1 MTQNKYLFLLLL
13 FLLNITFGFAQL
25 ETQII
30 KPSESWDEDH
40 FMFFTNRT
48 LINNENGSISFK
60 KNTTKQ
66 TNTLY
71 FCRYDFANDSIE
83 VQYKTVNLN
92 PNKYV
97 TDSIKYNPFY
107 SFYEHQRIDRGIK
120 NFYFIVG
127 GYGKNFD
134 KQVHSYMQRIK
145 SNYADSL
152 FKKVAIIVFAW
163 GDEGH
168 AWRYYNGV
176 RAARRG
182 SADFAIFQSMLDDF
196 MSDTTYFKTHPK
208 DITVDIAF
216 SSMGNYLFKD
226 YLEERKR
233 QNIPLKKV
241 YNKVILLGSVTSR
254 HSLEEGHEFYG
265 LDQMTDSLDVY
276 VNRKDALLWTSGLMH
291 FSPRL
296 GRRGPKHEDELE
308 GYINVIQ
315 MGERITMDDLPGL
328 GHDYFL
334 TNESL
339 KKEILKDINENV
351 ESKESNKIKN

>member
-1 MTQNKYLFLLLL
+1 MIQNKILILLLL
-13 FLLNITFGFAQL
+13 SLATTVFSFAQL

-30 KPSESWDEDH
+30 KPSENWDKDH
-40 FMFFTNRT
+40 FMFFTNRK
-48 LINNENGSISFK
+48 LINNKDGSISFK

-83 VQYKTVNLN
+83 VQYKTVNLS
-92 PNKYV
+92 PNKYN

-107 SFYEHQRIDRGIK
+107 SFYEHQRIGRGIK
-120 NFYFIVG
+120 NYYFVVG
-127 GYGKNFD
+127 GYGKNFK
-134 KQVHSYMQRIK
+134 KQVNSYMQRIK
-145 SNYADSL
+145 KNYADTL
-152 FKKVAIIVFAW
+152 FEKAAVIVFAW

-176 RAARRG
+176 RASKRG
-182 SADFAIFQSMLDDF
+182 AADFAIFQSMLDDF
-196 MSDTTYFKTHPK
+196 VSDTTYFKTHPN
-208 DITVDIAF
+208 DITISIAF

-241 YNKVILLGSVTSR
+241 YSRIILLGSVTSR
-254 HSLEEGHEFYG
+254 HSFEEGFVFSD

-276 VNRKDALLWTSGLMH
+276 VNRKDALLWMASLMH
-291 FSPRL
+291 MSPRL
-296 GRRGPKHEDELE
+296 GRRGPKYEDKLKS
-308 GYINVIQ
+308 YINVIH
-315 MGERITMDDLPGL
+315 MGDRITLDDLPGL

-334 TNESL
+334 TNFNL
-339 KKEILKDINENV
+339 KEEILHDINKNIR
-351 ESKESNKIKN
+351 SKE